1 VNRDAQSGRSVIA
14 RDHRLDEYRR
24 TVRAGL
30 KEAIRRDVERIE
42 DWLQLMD
49 VARHLERVGD
59 HAAGI
64 AESVVYLKEGRII
77 RHAGASRSESLV
89 DPEASS

>member
-1 VNRDAQSGRSVIA
+1 
-14 RDHRLDEYRR
+14 
-24 TVRAGL
+24 
-30 KEAIRRDVERIE
+30 
-42 DWLQLMD
+42 

-64 AESVVYLKEGRII
+64 AESVIYLKEGRII
-77 RHAGASRSESLV
+77 RHAGAMRRKSPI